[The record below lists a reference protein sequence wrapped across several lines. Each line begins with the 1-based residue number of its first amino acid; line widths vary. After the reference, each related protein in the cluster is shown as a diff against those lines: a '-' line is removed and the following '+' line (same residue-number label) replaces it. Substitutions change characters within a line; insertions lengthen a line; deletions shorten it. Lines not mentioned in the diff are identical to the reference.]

1 MDSSTNGEN
10 KDSMLDGEA
19 RGNGGGGIEDGS
31 APTRDQSTTTAT
43 ARDVKNN
50 TASNDGSIDGKEDE
64 DEDDDDEIIL
74 KQILQESLADNY
86 GQETYSVEYDDDD
99 ENTTTITTSSL
110 GPDDVILKTK
120 KKRRRIV
127 ELTIGTTLSAPFD
140 HHWDLSPRIHRLGAL
155 RKLSVTSCRSLP
167 EEIGMMKNLRFLT
180 LIACKRMENF
190 PSAFSSSPS
199 DRFQHQEQECHGTND
214 QNDTCGKSK
223 LQIEEFRILGIIPLI
238 PPFLLSRLSG
248 LSKLRVLQYS
258 FHALARDEEL
268 EYVHALTSSKN
279 PFMIS
284 NGSSSSSSPVYSRY
298 AFESTLEELIL
309 NRCHLSTRGMELL
322 VTDVVPHY
330 PKMKV
335 LSLCKNNI
343 RSLRGLVDTATT
355 TTTTTTTVST
365 PMSTNG
371 SSTKTDTETPPYRSK
386 FTITK
391 LEELIL
397 SDNPIWHGPL
407 PSFISPYEDSD
418 DENDEGG
425 TGEGDGLDGNNN
437 HNQQGNPQQ
446 QQQQQREAQLLTPSE
461 VRRRHD
467 EQKEKIIRIQEQEQ
481 KNLEQLLVERAPFM
495 SYLGFRFEKSKLWTP
510 TVQHWL
516 DVNRSCRKLLF
527 ADQEEEKKRLQAIS
541 AKKQRVG
548 PASGTKD
555 DVATNSSSTFND
567 DDEEEES
574 NNALLP
580 LVIDRT
586 FRHFRKTDTIFGKL
600 YGTQRFRMSPEMRS
614 SNVVYY
620 ALRNSSVFLHPQDHD
635 QDHDQKS

>member
-1 MDSSTNGEN
+1 MDSGTNGEK
-10 KDSMLDGEA
+10 KDCMLDGEA

-31 APTRDQSTTTAT
+31 SPTRDNSTTTAT

-50 TASNDGSIDGKEDE
+50 TASNDGSIDGKED
-64 DEDDDDEIIL
+64 DDDDDDIIL

-86 GQETYSVEYDDDD
+86 GQKTYRVKYDDD
-99 ENTTTITTSSL
+99 ENNSTITTPSSGQHL
-110 GPDDVILKTK
+110 K

-140 HHWDLSPRIHRLGAL
+140 HHWDLSPRIHRLDAL

-167 EEIGMMKNLRFLT
+167 EEMGMMKNLRALT

-190 PSAFSSSPS
+190 PSAFSSSSSS
-199 DRFQHQEQECHGTND
+199 DRIQRQEQEWHGAND

-284 NGSSSSSSPVYSRY
+284 NSSISSPVYSRY

-330 PKMKV
+330 PKLKV

-343 RSLRGLVDTATT
+343 RSLKGLVDTTTATT
-355 TTTTTTTVST
+355 TTTVTT
-365 PMSTNG
+365 PMATNG
-371 SSTKTDTETPPYRSK
+371 SSTKTDTETPPHRSK

-397 SDNPIWHGPL
+397 SDNPIRYGPL
-407 PSFISPYEDSD
+407 PAFISPYEDSD
-418 DENDEGG
+418 DENYEGG
-425 TGEGDGLDGNNN
+425 TGEGYGLDDNNN
-437 HNQQGNPQQ
+437 HNQQGNP
-446 QQQQQREAQLLTPSE
+446 QQQQREAQLLTPSE

-495 SYLGFRFEKSKLWTP
+495 SYLGFWFEKSKLWTP

-516 DVNRSCRKLLF
+516 DVNKYCRKLLF